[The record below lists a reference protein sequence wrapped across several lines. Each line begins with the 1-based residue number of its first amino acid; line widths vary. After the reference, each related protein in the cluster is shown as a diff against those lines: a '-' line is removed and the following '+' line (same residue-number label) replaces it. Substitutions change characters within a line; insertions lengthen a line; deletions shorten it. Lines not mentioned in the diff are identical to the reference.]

1 MSIRQNYEHSQ
12 TGGRICISVRVPK
25 ITDHQD
31 DKSPLFSLVAFAS
44 HPLHL
49 SELQDGIA
57 LALSD
62 PSQDFDPLRRPSRL
76 QLLFP
81 PLIEIQNDPNES
93 NDPLCILRHSTV
105 QSFLNSNR
113 HILCLARGRGVCAGT
128 DACETLISPD
138 RFGSLCLQYL
148 SQPRYGS
155 CLSKN
160 QLLPS
165 ITDSRLLYCAKFWT
179 KHLEHTEPTHNQRR
193 AVATFVKSTNFQTL
207 LQVQSLYVSG
217 QFEQIP
223 FRVETAE
230 EALGMERDGYHHFQ
244 RQSFPRWL
252 FQENDRVFME
262 YLPYRGQ
269 YRHFV
274 NEWGYL
280 LTRATCPSDQ
290 DYFPGEVERCLS
302 GIMGPSSFLGNMK
315 EKYPSFMLSQE
326 PFDCLKSQSF
336 VLEER
341 FSNTSDRFMTV
352 SVQRYVDPMP
362 SLLTNGQHSG
372 TQCHM
377 INS

>member
-1 MSIRQNYEHSQ
+1 MF
-12 TGGRICISVRVPK
+12 GISVRVSK
-25 ITDHQD
+25 ITDYQD
-31 DKSPLFSLVAFAS
+31 DKSLLFSLVAFAS

-81 PLIEIQNDPNES
+81 PLIEMQNDPKEPDN
-93 NDPLCILRHSTV
+93 PLCILRHSTV
-105 QSFLNSNR
+105 HSFLNSNR
-113 HILCLARGRGVCAGT
+113 HVLCLARGRGVCAGT
-128 DACETLISPD
+128 DACETLISPG

-155 CLSKN
+155 CVSKY

-179 KHLEHTEPTHNQRR
+179 KHLEDTEPTHDQRK

-207 LQVQSLYVSG
+207 LQVQSLSVHG
-217 QFEQIP
+217 QFDQIP
-223 FRVETAE
+223 FGADTDEM
-230 EALGMERDGYHHFQ
+230 ALTMTHHGYHHLQ
-244 RQSFPRWL
+244 RQVFPKWL
-252 FQENDRVFME
+252 FHEKNKVLREFDS
-262 YLPYRGQ
+262 YRGQ

-302 GIMGPSSFLGNMK
+302 GIMGPSNFLANMK
-315 EKYPSFMLSQE
+315 EKYTSFMLSQE

-341 FSNTSDRFMTV
+341 LSNTSDRFMIV
-352 SVQRYVDPMP
+352 SVQRYVDPVASP
-362 SLLTNGQHSG
+362 LTSGQNSG

-377 INS
+377 ANS